1 MNIHELVLKNR
12 SYRRFDE
19 SVTIP
24 LETLLEWIDTARL
37 TMSSVNI
44 QPLKYFISYTPETN
58 AKIRPHTRWAGLL
71 CDFPGP
77 AEGENPTAYIVI
89 CVDKSVMNATAERFA
104 KDIGIAAQTI
114 MLEAAEND
122 FGGCMIGNIDIKEIA
137 AELELPDEWQ
147 IGLVL
152 ALGKPAEKVV
162 LEVLE
167 KDQSSAYYRDED
179 GLHHVPKRKL
189 EDIIKYRK

>member
-1 MNIHELVLKNR
+1 MNIHDLVLKNR

-19 SVTIP
+19 SVSITP
-24 LETLLEWIDTARL
+24 ETLLTWIDTARF

-44 QPLKYFISYTPETN
+44 QPLKYYLSYKPETN

-71 CDFPGP
+71 RDFDGP
-77 AEGENPTAYIVI
+77 KEGENPAAYIVI
-89 CVDKSVMNATAERFA
+89 CVDKNIQNATVERFA

-114 MLEAAEND
+114 MLEASFND
-122 FGGCMIGNIDIKEIA
+122 YGGCMIGNLNTKEIA
-137 AELELPDEWQ
+137 ALLELPESWQ

-152 ALGKPAEKVV
+152 ALGKPAEKVM

-167 KDQSSAYYRDED
+167 DNGPSAYYRDAD
-179 GLHHVPKRKL
+179 DVHHVPKRKL
-189 EDIIKYRK
+189 ADIVKY

>member
-19 SVTIP
+19 RITIP
-24 LETLLEWIDTARL
+24 LEILLKWIDTARL

-44 QPLKYFISYTPETN
+44 QPLKYYISYTPETN
-58 AKIRPHTRWAGLL
+58 AKIRPHTQWARLL
-71 CDFPGP
+71 RDYSGP

-89 CVDKSVMNATAERFA
+89 CVDKNIQNATVERFA

-114 MLEAAEND
+114 MLETAEDN
-122 FGGCMIGNIDIKEIA
+122 FGGCMIGNLNVKEIA
-137 AELELPDEWQ
+137 AALLLPESWQ

-152 ALGKPAEKVV
+152 ALGKPAEKVI

-167 KDQSSAYYRDED
+167 KDHPSAYYRDEN
-179 GLHHVPKRKL
+179 GFHHVPKRKL
-189 EDIIKYRK
+189 EDVVRY